1 MHKGLIL
8 PLSMVFLLFV
18 ISIGAYCFSF
28 WGEFSTAT
36 TEDYANF
43 GTYINGI
50 TLPISIVITAISV
63 GYQIRKGSET
73 SKLERLHK
81 EYNESVT
88 RLSSQIEKLDSDYLN
103 KIEQTAMSLYK
114 KNQNALLDKD
124 VGLFYEKY
132 PEAIEQIGLIQLIL
146 EQIEKMDDLQY
157 KASRARAFALVNR
170 NKFSQLERLRF
181 YLDSFRYETEPKTQ
195 FWVCK
200 ESMIRLRK

>member
-1 MHKGLIL
+1 MHKVLIL
-8 PLSMVFLLFV
+8 SLSMVFLFFV
-18 ISIGAYCFSF
+18 GAYCFSF

-63 GYQIRKGSET
+63 GYQIRIGTET

-81 EYNESVT
+81 EYNESVIH
-88 RLSSQIEKLDSDYLN
+88 LSSQIEELDLDYLN
-103 KIEQTAMSLYK
+103 KIEQKARYLYR
-114 KNQNALLDKD
+114 KNQNALLDEE
-124 VGLFYEKY
+124 VGLFYEKC
-132 PEAIEQIGLIQLIL
+132 PKVIEQIGLIKLIL
-146 EQIEKMDDLQY
+146 EQIYKMDVLQY

-170 NKFSQLERLRF
+170 NIFSQLERLRF
-181 YLDSFRYETEPKTQ
+181 YLDNFRYEIEPNTQ

-200 ESMIRLRK
+200 ESMTRLRK